1 MKKFIFSQLSA
12 ADINDDD
19 ERILKSAVEISCNN
33 FLRVHNLDSAS
44 FGTIAEVLARSLI
57 RTFHNGSRDPA
68 LLAEHATAR
77 ALKSLRKYH

>member
-1 MKKFIFSQLSA
+1 MKTFIFSQLSA
-12 ADINDDD
+12 EDMNEDD
-19 ERILKSAVEISCNN
+19 ERILKNAVEISCNN

-44 FGTIAEVLARSLI
+44 FGSIAEVLARSLI
-57 RTFHNGSRDPA
+57 RMFNDGSRDPA